1 MAETEATHAHP
12 NYWGIWA
19 YLLVLTVGE
28 VAIAQ
33 LAWHDTVKILILLGL
48 AVWKAALV
56 ALYFMHLRWE
66 GMRMRIFA
74 IAPLPL
80 TVIIV
85 IAVVTEFR
93 W

>member
-1 MAETEATHAHP
+1 MSETKAHP
-12 NYWGIWA
+12 NYWAIWA
-19 YLLVLTVGE
+19 YLLVLTLAEVG
-28 VAIAQ
+28 VAQ
-33 LAWHDTVKILILLGL
+33 LSWNKTVLILVLVVM
-48 AVWKAALV
+48 AVWKAGLV
-56 ALYFMHLRWE
+56 ALYFMHLKWE
-66 GMRMRIFA
+66 GMRIRIFA